1 MIAYVIIR
9 STLYQ
14 ERDAAREAIN
24 KGRDTRVFQRKKCVI
39 KNKMDIIVCQLSP
52 KHLQKRGGIGDIV
65 AHLPLCGHTDFILAD
80 RSFSAWLLHSLVSI
94 HAL

>member
-1 MIAYVIIR
+1 LKER
-9 STLYQ
+9 S
-14 ERDAAREAIN
+14 A
-24 KGRDTRVFQRKKCVI
+24 
-39 KNKMDIIVCQLSP
+39 NKMDIIVCQLSP